1 VISTVNSI
9 GQITRNQIQTGP
21 TTTTSADSGVDCS
34 SGRLCGLPA
43 DVFRGESSQRAADAA
58 SDPAVVW
65 AAFKAG
71 GGGYDRTASA
81 GGGGYDRTASA
92 GGGGY
97 DVQVA
102 TGRTGATVSA
112 SAPR

>member
-21 TTTTSADSGVDCS
+21 TTTTSADGGVDCS
-34 SGRLCGLPA
+34 STGRLCGLPA
-43 DVFRGESSQRAADAA
+43 DVIRGESSQRAADAA

-65 AAFKAG
+65 ATFKAG

-92 GGGGY
+92 GGGGF

-102 TGRTGATVSA
+102 TGRTDVAA
-112 SAPR
+112 PAPR